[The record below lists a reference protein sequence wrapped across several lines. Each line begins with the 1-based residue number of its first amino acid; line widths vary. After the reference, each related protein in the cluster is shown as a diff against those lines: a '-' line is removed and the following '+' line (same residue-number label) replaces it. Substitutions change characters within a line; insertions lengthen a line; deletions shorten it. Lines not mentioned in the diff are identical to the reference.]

1 MCPSRG
7 PGRSKEDGL
16 KFGTVGRAIPGSSV
30 RVVDPDT
37 GEELGPDTPGIL
49 QFAGP
54 NVMLGYLNQ
63 PEKTAEVVK
72 DGWYHTGD
80 IGTIDEAG
88 FITLTGRLNRFSKIG
103 GEMVPH
109 VKIEEHLREI
119 IKADFPEDENLE
131 AALAVTSVPDA
142 KKGEKLVVLHKRLPQ
157 SVDEILKK
165 LDEENLPNL
174 WRPARDCFVEV
185 ESVPILGTG
194 KLDLRGIKETA
205 LAKLAPQTA
214 EQQKS

>member
-1 MCPSRG
+1 
-7 PGRSKEDGL
+7 
-16 KFGTVGRAIPGSSV
+16 VGRVIPGSTV

-37 GEELGPDTPGIL
+37 GKELGPNQSGVL

-54 NVMLGYLNQ
+54 NVMQGYLNQ
-63 PEKTAEVVK
+63 PEKTAEVIK

-109 VKIEEHLREI
+109 VKIEEHLRAI
-119 IKADFPEDENLE
+119 VKADFPEEENLE
-131 AALAVTSVPDA
+131 AALAVTSVPDE
-142 KKGEKLVVLHKRLPQ
+142 KKGEKLVVLHKPLPRP
-157 SVDEILKK
+157 VEEILKK
-165 LDEENLPNL
+165 FDEENLPNL
-174 WRPARDCFVEV
+174 WRPSRDCFVEV

-194 KLDLRGIKETA
+194 KLDLRGIKEAA
-205 LAKLAPQTA
+205 LAKLAPEEA
-214 EQQKS
+214 ENAK